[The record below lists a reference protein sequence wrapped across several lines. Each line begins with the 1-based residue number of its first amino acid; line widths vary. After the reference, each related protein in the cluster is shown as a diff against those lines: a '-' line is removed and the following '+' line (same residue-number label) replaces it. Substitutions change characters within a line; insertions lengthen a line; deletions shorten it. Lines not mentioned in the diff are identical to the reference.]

1 MIQIYI
7 YIDLK
12 IHCLRYLNAQR
23 GATAVEYGLIAAG
36 ISVLILGAVFAFGE
50 EMQGL
55 FERISDMIDG
65 E

>member
-1 MIQIYI
+1 MVFIQSFLKNSFHTYI
-7 YIDLK
+7 TA
-12 IHCLRYLNAQR
+12 HR

-55 FERISDMIDG
+55 FERVSDLING